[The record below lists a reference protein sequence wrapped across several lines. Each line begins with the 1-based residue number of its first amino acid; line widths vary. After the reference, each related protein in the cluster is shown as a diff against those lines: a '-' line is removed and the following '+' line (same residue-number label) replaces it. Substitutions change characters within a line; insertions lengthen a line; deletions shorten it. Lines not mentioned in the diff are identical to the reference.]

1 MSNNITQDQNNTG
14 KSSVRVAGSNLPKKV
29 YSFRQINDMLTQ
41 KIDKD
46 GTYKIQSMD
55 EAMEMI
61 PAKTAYE
68 TEAFQKERWELVKSI
83 FYCFHSTTTGM
94 PKSLRDE
101 YMPVWNEK
109 KFLTQAYAELEK
121 GNRNHIPA
129 RTIDF

>member
-1 MSNNITQDQNNTG
+1 MSTNMIQDRKDSG
-14 KSSVRVAGSNLPKKV
+14 KAGVQSAGNEKQPKKV
-29 YSFRQINDMLTQ
+29 YSFRQINDMLSQ
-41 KIDKD
+41 KDKE
-46 GTYKIQSMD
+46 GTYRIQSMD

-68 TEAFQKERWELVKSI
+68 TEVFQKERWELIKSI
-83 FYCFHSTTTGM
+83 FYCFHAPTTGM
-94 PKSLRDE
+94 PKSLRDW
-101 YMPVWNEK
+101 MPVWNEK